1 MLSDIYFAHICT
13 LFIENQLINELR
25 SIAQETLNDSYKLI
39 VSTSELIQMDSSQYI
54 EDNESSIKLHEVED
68 KYDKNQQALQ
78 IWTEA
83 LPATKIFTH
92 ELELNLIA
100 D

>member
-1 MLSDIYFAHICT
+1 M
-13 LFIENQLINELR
+13 
-25 SIAQETLNDSYKLI
+25 
-39 VSTSELIQMDSSQYI
+39 QMDSSQYI